1 MFKFL
6 LLPLQILLIA
16 GITSVVSKSITITQE
31 APERIDTMS
40 SCTVSVT
47 VNKGDVEGFA
57 KFQHL
62 FPYGVEIEPIET
74 KGATFTYAQRKMKII
89 WMALPEEES
98 FTVKY
103 KLTVTDPYVVE
114 VDLGGTFSYLE
125 ENKRM
130 TYTVPTEKLN
140 VGPSEEELKKQRNP
154 YAYVYREVEDLGDN
168 RYKIKINVN
177 SQYLNGFGKIQD
189 VVPYKATAEA
199 NNKSESVF
207 SQVDEK
213 VKFVWMSMP
222 ESDTFSVSYTVDL
235 SETESKSIEG
245 ISGELSF
252 LHENKTQKAEIMSE
266 PPTGD
271 EQEMLASNET
281 PAKEAEEEVTEEPAQ
296 QPEEEKEEKE
306 ASAEE
311 NIQPQSEPEPEDT
324 VTEKPADE
332 GSDSEEKV
340 EQPEP
345 KDQISDEELAEK
357 YLTEDEKTDESST
370 PDNSAVADTKK
381 KSEKEK
387 ITSVQDPV
395 KGIEYRVQILAGHK
409 NVKAPYI
416 EKKYNFTNQ
425 FFMENHEGWIKY
437 TTGSFGVYKQA
448 RDGRENIKSS
458 FNFPGPF
465 VVAYNEGDRITVQ
478 EALMI
483 TNQNWVQ

>member
-6 LLPLQILLIA
+6 LLPLQILLLA
-16 GITSVVSKSITITQE
+16 GITSVVSKSVTITQE
-31 APERIDTMS
+31 APDRIDTMS

-47 VNKGDVEGFA
+47 VKKGDVEGFA

-74 KGATFTYAQRKMKII
+74 KGATFTYAQRKMKLI

-130 TYTVPTEKLN
+130 TFTVPTKKLN
-140 VGPSEEELKKQRNP
+140 VGPSEEELKKQLNP

-168 RYKIKINVN
+168 RYRIKINVN
-177 SQYLNGFGKIQD
+177 SQYLDGFGKIQD
-189 VVPYKATAEA
+189 VVPYKATVEA
-199 NNKSESVF
+199 NNKNESVF

-213 VKFVWMSMP
+213 VKFVWMSLP

-235 SETESKSIEG
+235 SETESKNVDD

-266 PPTGD
+266 PPSGEE
-271 EQEMLASNET
+271 EQQMLAS
-281 PAKEAEEEVTEEPAQ
+281 KDSSSEEETGTEEAATEQ
-296 QPEEEKEEKE
+296 EQKEEQLQEEET
-306 ASAEE
+306 
-311 NIQPQSEPEPEDT
+311 QPQSEPETEES
-324 VTEKPADE
+324 VAEKPAIE
-332 GSDSEEKV
+332 GSDREEKKQRTKT
-340 EQPEP
+340 EQ
-345 KDQISDEELAEK
+345 QISDEELADK
-357 YLTEDEKTDESST
+357 YLTEDQKTDESTT
-370 PDNSAVADTKK
+370 PDNSSVAETKEQD
-381 KSEKEK
+381 EKGK

-395 KGIEYRVQILAGHK
+395 KGIEYRVQILAGQN
-409 NVKAPYI
+409 NVKAAYI
-416 EKKYNFTNQ
+416 EKKYNFNNQ
-425 FFMENHEGWIKY
+425 FFMENHQGWIKY

-483 TNQNWVQ
+483 TNQKWVQ

>member
-6 LLPLQILLIA
+6 LLPLQILLLA
-16 GITSVVSKSITITQE
+16 GITSVVSKSVTITQE
-31 APERIDTMS
+31 APDRIDTMS

-74 KGATFTYAQRKMKII
+74 KGATFTYAQRKMKLI

-98 FTVKY
+98 FTIKY

-130 TYTVPTEKLN
+130 TFTVPTKKLN

-168 RYKIKINVN
+168 RYRIKINVN
-177 SQYLNGFGKIQD
+177 SQYLEGFGKIQD

-199 NNKSESVF
+199 NNKNESVF

-213 VKFVWMSMP
+213 VKFVWMSLP

-235 SETESKSIEG
+235 SETESKNVDD

-266 PPTGD
+266 PPSGEE
-271 EQEMLASNET
+271 EQQMLAS
-281 PAKEAEEEVTEEPAQ
+281 KDSSAEEETSTEEAAPEKEN
-296 QPEEEKEEKE
+296 EEEQLQEEE
-306 ASAEE
+306 T
-311 NIQPQSEPEPEDT
+311 QPQSEPETEEA
-324 VTEKPADE
+324 VAEKPAKE
-332 GSDSEEKV
+332 GSDREEKKQKTKT
-340 EQPEP
+340 EQ
-345 KDQISDEELAEK
+345 QISDEELADK
-357 YLTEDEKTDESST
+357 YLTEDQKTDESTT
-370 PDNSAVADTKK
+370 PDNSTVAETKEQDGK
-381 KSEKEK
+381 GK

-395 KGIEYRVQILAGHK
+395 KGIEYRVQILAGHN

-416 EKKYNFTNQ
+416 EKKYNFNNQ
-425 FFMENHEGWIKY
+425 FFMENHQGWIKY

-483 TNQNWVQ
+483 TNQKWVQ